1 MKLSLSHLKA
11 VKARNFASTCH
22 KIWEICLV
30 LDWRSSA
37 YKCRCEYPNFAN
49 ALFFMY
55 LNTNITSN
63 NFMLNFS
70 SPKLVDIKHKFK
82 MACFNFEHL
91 HVYQIAVDTRLIFIL
106 VESLKYCQK
115 LYENVYFVPLQE
127 TL

>member
-1 MKLSLSHLKA
+1 
-11 VKARNFASTCH
+11 
-22 KIWEICLV
+22 
-30 LDWRSSA
+30 
-37 YKCRCEYPNFAN
+37 
-49 ALFFMY
+49 MY
-55 LNTNITSN
+55 LNTSITSN
-63 NFMLNFS
+63 NLMLNFL

-91 HVYQIAVDTRLIFIL
+91 YQIAVGTRLSFIM

>member
-1 MKLSLSHLKA
+1 
-11 VKARNFASTCH
+11 
-22 KIWEICLV
+22 
-30 LDWRSSA
+30 
-37 YKCRCEYPNFAN
+37 
-49 ALFFMY
+49 MY

-91 HVYQIAVDTRLIFIL
+91 YQIAVDTRLTFVM

-115 LYENVYFVPLQE
+115 LCENVYFVPLQE

>member
-1 MKLSLSHLKA
+1 
-11 VKARNFASTCH
+11 
-22 KIWEICLV
+22 
-30 LDWRSSA
+30 
-37 YKCRCEYPNFAN
+37 
-49 ALFFMY
+49 MY

-63 NFMLNFS
+63 NFMLNFP

-82 MACFNFEHL
+82 MACFNFEHFNISNSGGL
-91 HVYQIAVDTRLIFIL
+91 LDTRLIFIM

>member
-1 MKLSLSHLKA
+1 
-11 VKARNFASTCH
+11 
-22 KIWEICLV
+22 
-30 LDWRSSA
+30 
-37 YKCRCEYPNFAN
+37 
-49 ALFFMY
+49 MY

-63 NFMLNFS
+63 NLMLNFS
-70 SPKLVDIKHKFK
+70 STKLVDIRHKFK

-91 HVYQIAVDTRLIFIL
+91 YQIAVDTRLILIM

>member
-1 MKLSLSHLKA
+1 MHCFLCI
-11 VKARNFASTCH
+11 STL
-22 KIWEICLV
+22 ISPV
-30 LDWRSSA
+30 
-37 YKCRCEYPNFAN
+37 
-49 ALFFMY
+49 
-55 LNTNITSN
+55 SN

-91 HVYQIAVDTRLIFIL
+91 YQIAVDTRLIFIL

>member
-1 MKLSLSHLKA
+1 
-11 VKARNFASTCH
+11 
-22 KIWEICLV
+22 
-30 LDWRSSA
+30 
-37 YKCRCEYPNFAN
+37 
-49 ALFFMY
+49 MY

-63 NFMLNFS
+63 NLMLNFS

-82 MACFNFEHL
+82 MACFDFEHL
-91 HVYQIAVDTRLIFIL
+91 YQRAVDTMFIFIM

>member
-1 MKLSLSHLKA
+1 
-11 VKARNFASTCH
+11 
-22 KIWEICLV
+22 
-30 LDWRSSA
+30 
-37 YKCRCEYPNFAN
+37 
-49 ALFFMY
+49 MY

-91 HVYQIAVDTRLIFIL
+91 YQIVVDTSLIFIM

-127 TL
+127 TV

>member
-1 MKLSLSHLKA
+1 MSIQTLPMHW
-11 VKARNFASTCH
+11 V
-22 KIWEICLV
+22 
-30 LDWRSSA
+30 
-37 YKCRCEYPNFAN
+37 
-49 ALFFMY
+49 FFMY

-63 NFMLNFS
+63 NLMLNFS

-91 HVYQIAVDTRLIFIL
+91 YQIVVDTRLILIL
-106 VESLKYCQK
+106 VDSLKYCQK